1 MCQQLCFKMTH
12 VYTRNDGVPNYP
24 WCTSSW
30 SPLVISHYL
39 MFAECLE
46 VEVPPQVLSSHLLN
60 TPNDEKHTL
69 SLYKLLLGKLNIY
82 HWRKKEK
89 QTNNRDRVQGQS
101 QCLSNV
107 ERNKTLCSLLSG
119 SSDQILQGRPTVVAH
134 KHTCSGSTA
143 AEATF
148 PESKETVV
156 KWKALGV
163 SAWRQFITCV
173 GKSDN
178 GLAF

>member
-89 QTNNRDRVQGQS
+89 QTNNRARVQGQC

-107 ERNKTLCSLLSG
+107 ERNKTLCSLLSD
-119 SSDQILQGRPTVVAH
+119 SFDQILGGPLWWLT
-134 KHTCSGSTA
+134 KTDN
-143 AEATF
+143 
-148 PESKETVV
+148 
-156 KWKALGV
+156 LGLQQW
-163 SAWRQFITCV
+163 SPPCLNQRRHWSHEQ
-173 GKSDN
+173 
-178 GLAF
+178 L